1 MLQQLLTTYTTRTQH
16 ASTAKNNYNKFN
28 ANAAYVKHTIALQLL
43 QQYYAQ
49 YAVIRNCT
57 NAYAMLHKLNASIT
71 CCNSKLRYAQTH
83 KNFCVN
89 TATRALQQYKLQQR
103 NAAIAAQRAAQ

>member
-1 MLQQLLTTYTTRTQH
+1 MLQNLLTTYVTRTQH

-28 ANAAYVKHTIALQLL
+28 ANAAYVTHSIALQQL

-49 YAVIRNCT
+49 YATIRNCT
-57 NAYAMLHKLNASIT
+57 NAYAMLHTINAAIVA
-71 CCNSKLRYAQTH
+71 CNSKIKYAAQH
-83 KNFCVN
+83 KNFCLR
-89 TATRALQQYKLQQR
+89 TATRTLQQHKLQQR